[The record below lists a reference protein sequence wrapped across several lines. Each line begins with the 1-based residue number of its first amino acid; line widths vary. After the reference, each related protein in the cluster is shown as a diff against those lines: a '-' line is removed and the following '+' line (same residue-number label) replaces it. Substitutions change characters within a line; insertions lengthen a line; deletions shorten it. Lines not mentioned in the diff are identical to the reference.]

1 MDKRERTR
9 QAIYFNEKAAEVSKG
24 IYACSVLLSRLTTL
38 ARAQTL
44 FNDPQDEMSILSVKV
59 NNEISQLKTRLAE
72 LEDWLKNNDLGT
84 GKDAKLHSEQVVKT
98 MEFKLQDSGKQ
109 FFRVL
114 ESRKSALRAQTQR
127 KKMFGD
133 DDEDDDIGRPL
144 PQSAF
149 SFAAQQDEEAGQQHA
164 SNGNGSAMVTS
175 ASMTPFQQ
183 QRQLIPDN
191 QYLRSRVDAIST
203 VEAHIAELG
212 QVMSTLASMIHEQD
226 QLVNDMAE
234 NVDRSQMDIRAGF
247 LQLEKYFNSIR
258 GNKRLM
264 TRLFGVVVVFLL
276 FFLFFLA

>member
-24 IYACSVLLSRLTTL
+24 IHACSVLLSRLTTL

-44 FNDPQDEMSILSVKV
+44 FNDPQDEMSNLSVKV
-59 NNEISQLKTRLAE
+59 NNEISQLKTRLTE
-72 LEDWLKNNDLGT
+72 LEDWLGKNDLGT